1 MTENG
6 DPHSTRPRAG
16 PRLPAPSDPAPPR
29 GVMFAGEY
37 RLGAEIA
44 TGGCGTVYAALHRV
58 LLRPAAVKVLHR
70 ELATSAE
77 MTERF
82 LREAQVVNL
91 IRHRNIVDVLDVG
104 TLSDGRPY
112 SVMELLHG
120 TSLRA
125 VVDRRGRLSP
135 QDALA
140 LLDPVCSALEAAHE
154 AGVVHRDLKASNVI
168 VLHGK
173 GSGVKLIDF
182 GIAKLL
188 QPEAGQAGLTA
199 VGQRLGTP
207 IAMSPEQV
215 RCEPVDGRADVYAL
229 GAMLFF
235 MLTGRYPFESAD
247 PAEIE
252 RLQLEA
258 LPPPPSRFAPVSP
271 ALDAVALRALE
282 KSASRRFQS
291 ARAFLDALRE
301 AVGEAPPQQ
310 RRSADAAAVFVE
322 LQPFPL
328 GGGVS
333 TLLDDVEAT
342 LGAAGLRLFLQT
354 GTVVVGTVV
363 LADRAEERVE
373 EMRKIVAM
381 ARRLAGSIAPYAS
394 VQVHADRADVSDL
407 SGTPEVVGGPLLDLD
422 AWLSTGTKAFTAT
435 ARALEAI

>member
-1 MTENG
+1 MTSHD
-6 DPHSTRPRAG
+6 DPDSTRRMGGPRA
-16 PRLPAPSDPAPPR
+16 PPLSNPAPLRP
-29 GVMFAGEY
+29 GMFAGEY

-44 TGGCGTVYAALHRV
+44 TGGCGTVYTAVHRV

-70 ELATSAE
+70 ELASSAE

-82 LREAQVVNL
+82 FREAQVVNR
-91 IRHRNIVDVLDVG
+91 IRHRNIVDVHDIGMLP
-104 TLSDGRPY
+104 DGRPY

-125 VVDRRGRLSP
+125 MVDRRGRLSA
-135 QDALA
+135 QEARA
-140 LLDPVCSALEAAHE
+140 LLEPVCSALQAAHE

-168 VLHGK
+168 VLHGE
-173 GSGVKLIDF
+173 GAGVKLIDF

-188 QPEAGQAGLTA
+188 QPEAGQPGLTA

-215 RCEPVDGRADVYAL
+215 RCEAVDGRADVYAL

-235 MLTGRYPFESAD
+235 MLTARYPFESAD

-252 RLQLEA
+252 RLHLEA
-258 LPPPPSRFAPVSP
+258 VPPPPSRFAPVPP
-271 ALDAVALRALE
+271 ALDAVVLRALE
-282 KSASRRFQS
+282 KGSSRRFQS

-301 AVGEAPPQQ
+301 AAGEAPPQ
-310 RRSADAAAVFVE
+310 RWRSADAAAVFVE
-322 LQPFPL
+322 LQPFAV
-328 GGGVS
+328 GGGIP

-354 GTVVVGTVV
+354 GTVVVGTAV
-363 LADRAEERVE
+363 LADRAEDRLA
-373 EMRKIVAM
+373 EMRKIVAV
-381 ARRLAGSIAPYAS
+381 ARQLAGSVAPYAR

-407 SGTPEVVGGPLLDLD
+407 SGTPEVVGGPLVDFD
-422 AWLSTGTKAFTAT
+422 AWLSTGSNSFIAT
-435 ARALEAI
+435 ARALEGG

>member
-1 MTENG
+1 MTSNG
-6 DPHSTRPRAG
+6 DPHITRPMAG
-16 PRLPAPSDPAPPR
+16 PRVPHVDRAPLRP
-29 GVMFAGEY
+29 GMFAGEY

-44 TGGCGTVYAALHRV
+44 TGGCGTVYAARHRV

-82 LREAQVVNL
+82 LREAQVVNR
-91 IRHRNIVDVLDVG
+91 IRHPNIVDVHDIGMLP
-104 TLSDGRPY
+104 DGRPY

-125 VVDRRGRLSP
+125 LVDRRGRLSP

-140 LLDPVCSALEAAHE
+140 LLEPVCSALEAAHE

-188 QPEAGQAGLTA
+188 HPEAGQVGLTA

-215 RCEPVDGRADVYAL
+215 RCEPIDGRADVYAL
-229 GAMLFF
+229 GATLFF
-235 MLTGRYPFESAD
+235 MLTARYPFESAD

-252 RLQLEA
+252 RLHLEA
-258 LPPPPSRFAPVSP
+258 LPPLPSRFAPLPP
-271 ALDAVALRALE
+271 ALDAVVLRALE

-301 AVGEAPPQQ
+301 AAGDAPPER
-310 RRSADAAAVFVE
+310 RRSADAAAIFVE

-328 GGGVS
+328 GNGIP

-354 GTVVVGTVV
+354 GTVVVGTAV
-363 LADRAEERVE
+363 LADRAEERLA
-373 EMRKIVAM
+373 EMRKIVEV
-381 ARRLAGSIAPYAS
+381 ARQLAGSVAPYAR

-407 SGTPEVVGGPLLDLD
+407 SGTPEVVGGPLLDFD
-422 AWLSTGTKAFTAT
+422 AWLSTGSNLFTAT
-435 ARALEAI
+435 ARALEGT